1 MMRWVPLL
9 LLAVLL
15 EVAGTTCMK
24 YSHGFTRLLPSVL
37 LFVFYGLSFLCLTFL
52 LRLIDVSVA
61 YAMWAALGTALVA
74 VVGVVLFDEV
84 MTPWKLLSLGLII
97 AGVVGLRL
105 SGATG

>member
-1 MMRWVPLL
+1 
-9 LLAVLL
+9 
-15 EVAGTTCMK
+15 
-24 YSHGFTRLLPSVL
+24 
-37 LFVFYGLSFLCLTFL
+37 
-52 LRLIDVSVA
+52 
-61 YAMWAALGTALVA
+61 MWAALGTALVA